1 MMKIDVGGEMMFQ
14 KREENGVKGG
24 DEWCSVEAGKKE
36 GRGEREK
43 KFHARRKRKAMKKN
57 EKKAKEMALLI
68 FITIR
73 K

>member
-1 MMKIDVGGEMMFQ
+1 MKIDAGGEMMFQ

-24 DEWCSVEAGKKE
+24 DEWRSVEAGRKKAGAKGKRNSRKKE
-36 GRGEREK
+36 EK
-43 KFHARRKRKAMKKN
+43 SN
-57 EKKAKEMALLI
+57 EKKMKKMAKEMALLI